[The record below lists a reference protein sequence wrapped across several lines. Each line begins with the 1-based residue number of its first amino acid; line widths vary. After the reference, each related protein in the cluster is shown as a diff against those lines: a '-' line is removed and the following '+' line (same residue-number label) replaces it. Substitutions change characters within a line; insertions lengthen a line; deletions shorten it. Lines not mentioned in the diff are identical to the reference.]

1 MPHTFHFRQFLGE
14 PLPPELRRLFSNL
27 ELWRQRGG
35 ARPMIILEQGDHN
48 VRYYLEKYLLYRHTI
63 SNFGSLVVDG
73 GYTPRPLVPHLNH
86 RRTPSTMPPDHFRG
100 FTYPMVMMLDTQDNV
115 SYANPLSR
123 RANRFTRFYQALWPL
138 TSPMG
143 FFIIHL
149 RIDRSMPMHVLGGS
163 TNMCRMMHLIENLTP
178 PEPPPPRP
186 INHPPDP
193 DRDYAD
199 PYLDPY
205 PDSPMMLILI
215 RDHEDQILDP
225 KIITD
230 TRHKRRRP

>member
-1 MPHTFHFRQFLGE
+1 
-14 PLPPELRRLFSNL
+14 
-27 ELWRQRGG
+27 
-35 ARPMIILEQGDHN
+35 
-48 VRYYLEKYLLYRHTI
+48 
-63 SNFGSLVVDG
+63 
-73 GYTPRPLVPHLNH
+73 
-86 RRTPSTMPPDHFRG
+86 
-100 FTYPMVMMLDTQDNV
+100 
-115 SYANPLSR
+115 
-123 RANRFTRFYQALWPL
+123 
-138 TSPMG
+138 
-143 FFIIHL
+143 IIHL

-193 DRDYAD
+193 DRDYSD